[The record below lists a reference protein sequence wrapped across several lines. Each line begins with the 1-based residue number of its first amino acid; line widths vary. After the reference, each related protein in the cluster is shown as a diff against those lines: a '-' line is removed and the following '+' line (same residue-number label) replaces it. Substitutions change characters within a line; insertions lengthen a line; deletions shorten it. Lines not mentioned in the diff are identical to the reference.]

1 MLRKAIP
8 LSYLDDPI
16 RQCSAAPAKPLA
28 ADIRSFD
35 VKSENSSL
43 AVTLFGAL
51 CVGAGTALPDCT
63 DFHIYM
69 CIVGPYTC
77 WGAKSSRSSLCKR
90 FNCIKSC

>member
-28 ADIRSFD
+28 ADFRSFD

-43 AVTLFGAL
+43 AVTLFGAV
-51 CVGAGTALPDCT
+51 CVGAGTALLIARIFIFTVQCT
-63 DFHIYM
+63 
-69 CIVGPYTC
+69 CASWALTLAGERKV
-77 WGAKSSRSSLCKR
+77 R
-90 FNCIKSC
+90 IKSC

>member
-28 ADIRSFD
+28 ADFRSFD

-43 AVTLFGAL
+43 AVTLFGAV
-51 CVGAGTALPDCT
+51 CVGAGTALLIARIFIFT
-63 DFHIYM
+63 VH
-69 CIVGPYTC
+69 VHRGPLHLP
-77 WGAKSSRSSLCKR
+77 GSEKSASNRVK
-90 FNCIKSC
+90 NI